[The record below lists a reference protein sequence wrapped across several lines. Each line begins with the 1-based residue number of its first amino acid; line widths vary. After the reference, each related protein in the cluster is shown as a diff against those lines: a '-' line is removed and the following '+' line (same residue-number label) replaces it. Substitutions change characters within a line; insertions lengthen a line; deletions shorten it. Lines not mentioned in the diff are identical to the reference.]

1 MIRKIHNV
9 YIVCT
14 FLLLLGCWP
23 GLKAQTILTPGDI
36 VVLGWNSDETYP
48 NQKWAFLAMTDIL
61 AGTNII
67 FTDNG
72 YDATTGNFRAA
83 SSNDGFMTYT
93 VPSLISR
100 GAVVYGTNTT
110 INGSTTGVS
119 GQLGQTGTPGFGF
132 SNGGDQIIAY
142 QGSSGTAS
150 GATFIYALNTGQNS
164 LYGTNGSWYTGG
176 AAVTLDPLS
185 YIPPGLTNGVTAV
198 ALTSGGGNFSVGTG
212 LLGSANYG
220 FDNMAYGGTTT
231 GTKSTL
237 LTAIANPVNWL
248 GSDATAFNL
257 AAGSG
262 VFPGNVFSVLPVTLL
277 HFKAEEATGG
287 TVTLSWGTAME
298 VNNDHFTLERSSD
311 GLHYTV
317 IGAVPGRGD
326 NNQPAD
332 YSFTDH
338 AAERGSNYYRLA
350 QFDRDGQSKILGTRK
365 VEVREIALRVGP
377 NPAEHFVDLAFTSG
391 AWRAIKLYN
400 SADQLMQTISPA
412 STASRIR
419 ISLQNFRAG
428 TYYLAFVANNG
439 QGNTVRRF
447 VKRE

>member
-1 MIRKIHNV
+1 MIKKLHNV

-14 FLLLLGCWP
+14 CLLLLGCWP

-36 VVLGWNSDETYP
+36 VVLGWNSDESYP

-61 AGTNII
+61 AGTSII

-72 YDATTGNFRAA
+72 YDASTGNFRAP
-83 SSNDGFMTYT
+83 SSSDGFLTYI
-93 VPSLISR
+93 VQSLISR
-100 GAVVYGTNTT
+100 GTVVYGTNTT
-110 INGSTTGVS
+110 INGSTAGVS
-119 GQLGQTGTPGFGF
+119 GQLGNPSTPFGF
-132 SNGGDQIIAY
+132 SNFGDQLIVY
-142 QGSSGTAS
+142 QGTSGTAT
-150 GATFIYALNTGQNS
+150 GATFIYALNTGQNTA
-164 LYGTNGSWYTGG
+164 YGANGAWYTGG
-176 AAVTLDPLS
+176 AAISVDVLS
-185 YIPPGLTNGVTAV
+185 YLPPGLTNGVTAV
-198 ALTSGGGNFSVGTG
+198 ALTANTLNLSVGTG

-237 LTAIANPVNWL
+237 LTAIANPANWL

-277 HFKAEEATGG
+277 QFKAEEATAGI
-287 TVTLSWGTAME
+287 VKLSWSTAME

-317 IGAVPGRGD
+317 IGTVAGRGD
-326 NNQPAD
+326 NNQPVD
-332 YSFTDH
+332 YSFTDK
-338 AAERGSNYYRLA
+338 AAEQGSNYYRLT

-377 NPAEHFVDLAFTSG
+377 NPAVHFVDVAFASG
-391 AWRAIKLYN
+391 AWREVKLYN
-400 SADQLMQTISPA
+400 SADQLLQTISPA
-412 STASRIR
+412 PNTSRVR
-419 ISLQNFRAG
+419 ISLQNYRAG
-428 TYYLAFVANNG
+428 TYYLAFVANIG